1 MKRLQNFVIVGI
13 VLMMLQACQKE
24 DTANE
29 LLNNTNLEVKKARA
43 YYAPWVYVMDWR
55 FSRGTCTTG
64 PGVCFKNDYGDILVY
79 SNASSDSSE
88 EVKETF
94 SKLMEGNN
102 DEDNGVIAFRN
113 EGESLRLVFSRS
125 LEEEDFIISENVS
138 LREDIVAEL
147 GKADITLQAGK
158 YVVDYSRFKNGEV
171 LIPVKN

>member
-13 VLMMLQACQKE
+13 AFMMLQACQKE
-24 DTANE
+24 ETANE
-29 LLNNTNLEVKKARA
+29 LLNNTNLEVKQARA

-79 SNASSDSSE
+79 GNASSGSSE
-88 EVKETF
+88 EVKEVF
-94 SKLMEGNN
+94 FKLMEGNN

-113 EGESLRLVFSRS
+113 EEEAVRLVFSRS
-125 LEEEDFIISENVS
+125 LEEEDFIISEDVT
-138 LREDIVAEL
+138 LREDVAAKL
-147 GKADITLQAGK
+147 GKTNIVLRAGK

>member
-1 MKRLQNFVIVGI
+1 MKQLQNFVLVG
-13 VLMMLQACQKE
+13 VAFMMLQACQKE

-29 LLNNTNLEVKKARA
+29 LLNNKNLEVKQARA

-79 SNASSDSSE
+79 GNASSGSSD
-88 EVKETF
+88 EVKEIF

-113 EGESLRLVFSRS
+113 EGESLRLIFSRS
-125 LEEEDFIISENVS
+125 LEEEDFIISEEIS
-138 LREDIVAEL
+138 LRDDIVKEL
-147 GKADITLQAGK
+147 GETNITLQAGK

-171 LIPVKN
+171 LIPLKN

>member
-1 MKRLQNFVIVGI
+1 MKQLQNFVLVG
-13 VLMMLQACQKE
+13 VAFMMLQACQKE

-29 LLNNTNLEVKKARA
+29 LLNNKNLEVKQARL

-79 SNASSDSSE
+79 GNASSGSSD
-88 EVKETF
+88 EVKEIF

-125 LEEEDFIISENVS
+125 LEEDFIISEEIS
-138 LREDIVAEL
+138 LRDDIVKEL
-147 GKADITLQAGK
+147 GETNITLQAGK

-171 LIPVKN
+171 LIPLKN

>member
-1 MKRLQNFVIVGI
+1 MKRLQNFVLVGI
-13 VLMMLQACQKE
+13 AFMMLQACQKE
-24 DTANE
+24 DTTNE
-29 LLNNTNLEVKKARA
+29 LLNDKNLEVKQARMHNP
-43 YYAPWVYVMDWR
+43 PWVYVMDWR

-79 SNASSDSSE
+79 GNASSGSSE

-113 EGESLRLVFSRS
+113 EGESVRLVFSRS
-125 LEEEDFIISENVS
+125 LEEEGFIISEDVT
-138 LREDIVAEL
+138 LREEVATKL
-147 GKADITLQAGK
+147 DKTNITLQAGK

>member
-29 LLNNTNLEVKKARA
+29 LLNNTNLEVKQARA

-79 SNASSDSSE
+79 SNASSGSSE

-113 EGESLRLVFSRS
+113 EGESVRLVFSRS
-125 LEEEDFIISENVS
+125 LEEEGFIISEDVT
-138 LREDIVAEL
+138 LREEVATKL
-147 GKADITLQAGK
+147 DKTNITLQAGK

>member
-1 MKRLQNFVIVGI
+1 MKQLQKI
-13 VLMMLQACQKE
+13 VLVGVAFMMLQACQKE
-24 DTANE
+24 DITSE
-29 LLNNTNLEVKKARA
+29 LLNHKNLEVKQARA

-64 PGVCFKNDYGDILVY
+64 PGVCFKNDDGDILVY
-79 SNASSDSSE
+79 GNASSGSSE

-94 SKLMEGNN
+94 SKLLEGNN

-125 LEEEDFIISENVS
+125 LEEEDLIISEDVY
-138 LREDIVAEL
+138 LRDDIVKEL
-147 GKADITLQAGK
+147 EKTNITLRAGK

>member
-1 MKRLQNFVIVGI
+1 MKQLQNFVFVGI
-13 VLMMLQACQKE
+13 AFVMLSSCQKE
-24 DTANE
+24 DSANE
-29 LLNNTNLEVKKARA
+29 LLNNTNLEVKQARM
-43 YYAPWVYVMDWR
+43 YNPPWVYVMDWR
-55 FSRGTCTTG
+55 FSRETCATG
-64 PGVCFKNDYGDILVY
+64 PGVCFKNDDGDILVY
-79 SNASSDSSE
+79 GNASSGSSE

-125 LEEEDFIISENVS
+125 LEEEDFIISEDVY
-138 LREDIVAEL
+138 LRGDIVKEL
-147 GKADITLQAGK
+147 EKTNITLRAGK

>member
-1 MKRLQNFVIVGI
+1 MKKLQNFVIVGV
-13 VLMMLQACQKE
+13 VLMALQACQKE

-29 LLNNTNLEVKKARA
+29 LLNNKNLEVKQARA

-79 SNASSDSSE
+79 GSVSSDSSE

-125 LEEEDFIISENVS
+125 LEEENFIISEDVY
-138 LREDIVAEL
+138 LREDVATKL
-147 GKADITLQAGK
+147 DKTNVVLQAGE

>member
-1 MKRLQNFVIVGI
+1 MKQLQNFVFVG
-13 VLMMLQACQKE
+13 VAFMMLQACQKE
-24 DTANE
+24 DTTNE
-29 LLNNTNLEVKKARA
+29 LLNNKNLEVKQARA

-79 SNASSDSSE
+79 GSASSGSSE

-125 LEEEDFIISENVS
+125 LEEEDFIISEDVS
-138 LREDIVAEL
+138 LRDDIVKEL
-147 GKADITLQAGK
+147 GKTNITLQAGK